1 MYYIEHKFV
10 RSFKKPPKS
19 TMVFVSNT
27 ITLPQY
33 AIVLKCR
40 MEKKEWKKV
49 WVKTVLRWDGARAQ
63 ECAVNPVSLCV
74 CWVTCSSEQESDGWG
89 RARTADTHRPGMEID
104 WATATEL
111 QHCRLEQCN
120 NKEQQQKDK
129 NRLKTER
136 QRSSLSRGAESVIV
150 ANILAVLKYT
160 CGYITCIQH
169 AQTQSNFQVWVLTD
183 WAVLMATN
191 RWFPS
196 FPHT

>member
-1 MYYIEHKFV
+1 M
-10 RSFKKPPKS
+10 RRKS
-19 TMVFVSNT
+19 
-27 ITLPQY
+27 
-33 AIVLKCR
+33 
-40 MEKKEWKKV
+40 EKKW
-49 WVKTVLRWDGARAQ
+49 WVKTVVRWDGARAQ

-89 RARTADTHRPGMEID
+89 RERTADTHRPGMEID

-120 NKEQQQKDK
+120 NKEQQQKQRQKQTQD
-129 NRLKTER
+129 RETEIKPF
-136 QRSSLSRGAESVIV
+136 QRSRICHSS
-150 ANILAVLKYT
+150 KYT
-160 CGYITCIQH
+160 RSSEIYLWYITCIQH